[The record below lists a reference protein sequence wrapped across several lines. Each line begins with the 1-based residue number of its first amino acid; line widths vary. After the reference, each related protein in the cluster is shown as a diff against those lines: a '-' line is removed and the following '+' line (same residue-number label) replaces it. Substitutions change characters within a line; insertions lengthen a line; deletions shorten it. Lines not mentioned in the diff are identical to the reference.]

1 MAEIA
6 EIQVKELSRRASGQ
20 AFELI
25 LRPTSPDAKVQF
37 PLSPVIKKEISLE
50 EIIKKLDAAEERR
63 KTHEAEVLKNL
74 AEKREHEREVFQ
86 RAIDECRNF
95 SKNTEE
101 KLTQKMMAAKE
112 RHMIHEAEVLKNLA
126 EKREREKEVLQRAM
140 AEGCNF
146 SKSTQE
152 KLTQKMLAA
161 EERYKNHEAEVLKQL
176 AEKREREREVLQRA
190 LDDWCNFSK
199 TTQEK
204 LHQKME
210 ANKDKRDARLAA
222 LDKKFKD
229 KDKKIEELKK
239 TRA

>member
-1 MAEIA
+1 MAETA

-37 PLSPVIKKEISLE
+37 PLSPVIKKETSLD

-63 KTHEAEVLKNL
+63 KTHEAEVLKSL
-74 AEKREHEREVFQ
+74 AEKREHEREVIQ
-86 RAIDECRNF
+86 RAIDECHNF

-190 LDDWCNFSK
+190 LDDCCNFSK

-222 LDKKFKD
+222 LDKKLKE

-239 TRA
+239 TRS